1 MMDLTE
7 KQIEQ
12 IYSDIRE
19 RGVTMDELADS
30 LVDHICCAIEREE
43 KLDFESAYQE
53 VLTAFGDDGLHRTQ
67 LETILFIN
75 HKKEI
80 VMKKTL
86 FILGYIAVSLITT
99 GLLFK
104 IQHWP
109 GASIMLVFGIGLLN
123 FGFLPMYFYS
133 RYKQAVS

>member
-1 MMDLTE
+1 MELTE
-7 KQIEQ
+7 NQIEQ
-12 IYSDIRE
+12 IYREIHE
-19 RGVTMDELADS
+19 RGITMDELADS
-30 LVDHICCAIEREE
+30 LVDHICCAIEGEE
-43 KLDFESAYQE
+43 GLDFETAYQQA
-53 VLTAFGDDGLHRTQ
+53 LAAFGNDGMQRTQ
-67 LETILFIN
+67 LEIALFIN
-75 HKKEI
+75 HKNEI
-80 VMKKTL
+80 TMKKTL